1 MISMRFKSIFSALL
15 FVLILFYSSCSQS
28 SAVLERNSVQYF
40 EEQIKAI
47 TTNYITIKNA
57 LVNNN
62 PEIAARE
69 ARALRLYLE
78 AIQLNRLDGK
88 ALAFWID
95 KEKRLRELLV
105 ALGTTE
111 SLRVQRQKFQGIST
125 ILIELVNE
133 FGTSGLSLYK
143 QHCPK
148 ALNGSGASWINEIE
162 EIQNP
167 YSGGLHC
174 GKVVKKF

>member
-1 MISMRFKSIFSALL
+1 MQFTSTSLGLL
-15 FVLILFYSSCSQS
+15 LILIFFCSACSQS

-40 EEQIKAI
+40 EEQIKAV

-69 ARALRLYLE
+69 ARALRMYLDGV
-78 AIQLNRLDGK
+78 QLDRLDGK

-95 KEKRLRELLV
+95 KEKRLRELLA
-105 ALGTTE
+105 ALGTSE
-111 SLRVQRQKFQGIST
+111 SLPEQRLKFHEIST
-125 ILIELVNE
+125 ILIDLVEE

-143 QHCPK
+143 QYCPK
-148 ALNGSGASWINEIE
+148 ALGGEGASWINEIK

-174 GKVVKKF
+174 GEVVEKF